1 MTRSVTVLN
10 PGGLSLIQ
18 DTGRAGF
25 QRYGVSVSGA
35 MDPEALLIGNHLLGN
50 EQGAAAIEVTFG
62 GAEFRFEAE
71 LVAVVTGGNL
81 QPSLDGTPLD
91 NWETFVASAGSV
103 LRFGAPV
110 EGLRAYLSVEGG
122 FDIPPVLG
130 SRSTHVASRI
140 GGLNGGP
147 LSAGDSLSVGP
158 SSARALPS
166 SALPAEL
173 RRQVSGEINLR
184 VVAGP
189 QRPSFTD
196 TGIATFLSSAY
207 TVSDKSDR
215 QGLRLDG
222 PVIEGS
228 GGEYDI
234 VSDAVVFGSVQVPGD
249 GKPIV
254 LMADRQTT
262 GGYTKIATVAS
273 VDLPL
278 LAQATPG
285 TTLKFVEISVTEAQ
299 SRMRERREAILNAD
313 IRSGICAG
321 KQAIV
326 VDGTVYEMD
335 IQVRQ
340 TDIVQSNGGMAT
352 ISLPVGRFMARVNE
366 APYSSI
372 P

>member
-1 MTRSVTVLN
+1 MTRSVTVFN
-10 PGGLSLIQ
+10 PGGISLIQ
-18 DTGRAGF
+18 DAGRAGF
-25 QRYGVSVSGA
+25 QRYGVSVSGV

-50 EQGAAAIEVTFG
+50 EPGAAAIEVTFG
-62 GAEFRFEAE
+62 GSEFRFEAE

-103 LRFGAPV
+103 LRFGVPV
-110 EGLRAYLSVEGG
+110 EGLRAYLCIEGG
-122 FDIPPVLG
+122 FDVPPVLG

-158 SSARALPS
+158 SSSHALPS

-173 RRQVSGEINLR
+173 RHSTTGEITIR
-184 VVAGP
+184 VVRGP
-189 QRPSFTD
+189 QYSSFTD
-196 TGIATFLSSAY
+196 SGVGTFLSSNY

-215 QGLRLDG
+215 QGLRLEG
-222 PVIEGS
+222 PVIEAS
-228 GGEYDI
+228 GGKYDI
-234 VSDAVVFGSVQVPGD
+234 LSDAVVFGSVQVPGD

-278 LAQATPG
+278 LAQVTPG
-285 TTLKFVEISVTEAQ
+285 TMLKFVEISVTEAQ
-299 SRMRERREAILNAD
+299 SLMRQRRAAILNSD

-321 KQAIV
+321 NGGV
-326 VDGTVYEMD
+326 TVNGTVYEMG
-335 IQVRQ
+335 IQFRR
-340 TDIVQSNGGMAT
+340 TDIGQSTAGMAT
-352 ISLPVGRFMARVNE
+352 VSLPGVRFTARVNE
-366 APYSSI
+366 VPDSSI
-372 P
+372 R